1 MRDAQAKAAHYVEGY
16 SRNTVAPKGWCK
28 EEGANLF
35 SDSGAD
41 EVALDSLLL
50 KDLAE
55 NLRQTSMK
63 NVIATADFLSEQRED
78 MRLIFRELLEFQE
91 AS

>member
-1 MRDAQAKAAHYVEGY
+1 MEGY
-16 SRNTVAPKGWCK
+16 SRNTVTPKGWCK

-35 SDSGAD
+35 SDSGAA

-50 KDLAE
+50 KVLAE

-63 NVIATADFLSEQRED
+63 NVIATADSASEGT
-78 MRLIFRELLEFQE
+78 
-91 AS
+91 